1 MRSKTVVPLALVV
14 GLALVSL
21 GLWAWAVAQVQAGLA
36 AWTREAAAAGWTVRS
51 RATHRAGWP
60 LAAELVLTDA
70 TLSAGPDVL
79 PGGAGWT
86 AERAVLHVAPWAPGT
101 LLVRLEGVQR
111 VQAFGSPAATLRAAR
126 LVLTVDLADPAAPVR
141 LDGSDLRF
149 AAPLAGMSIGLL
161 AGELPQGAGP
171 PRATLSAEAIAL
183 PQGWPLALGNRIA
196 SATVTFALE
205 GTLPPPSPDAAARAA
220 AWRRAGG
227 ILRVQH
233 MALGWGPLG
242 VTGTAALGLDPALQP
257 DGTGTLRVVGFEP
270 ALSALAA
277 GGVVRPSAAQAVRAV
292 LTLLART
299 PEGGGTPEVTLPLV
313 LHDGTLEVGS
323 FPVAR
328 VPHWDWS
335 TAPEGAI
342 STP

>member
-1 MRSKTVVPLALVV
+1 MRSKTVVPLVLVA
-14 GLALVSL
+14 GLALASL
-21 GLWAWAVAQVQAGLA
+21 GLWAWAVARVQAGFA
-36 AWTREAAAAGWTVRS
+36 AWRREAAAAGWTVRS
-51 RATHRAGWP
+51 GTMHRAGWP

-70 TLSAGPDVL
+70 TLAAGPDLL

-86 AERAVLHVAPWAPGT
+86 AQRAVLHVAPWAPGT
-101 LLVRLEGVQR
+101 LLVRLEGAQQVR
-111 VQAFGSPAATLRAAR
+111 AFGSAAATLLAAR
-126 LVLTVDLADPAAPVR
+126 LTLTVNLGDPAAPVR

-149 AAPLAGMSIGLL
+149 APPLGGMSIGLL
-161 AGELPQGAGP
+161 AAELPQGAGP

-183 PQGWPLALGNRIA
+183 PPGWPLALGNRIA
-196 SATVTFALE
+196 SATVTLALE
-205 GTLPPPSPDAAARAA
+205 GALPPPSPDAAGRAA
-220 AWRRAGG
+220 AWQRAGG
-227 ILRVQH
+227 LLRVRH

-299 PEGGGTPEVTLPLV
+299 PEGGGTPEVTLPLT
-313 LHDGTLEVGS
+313 LHGGTLEVGG

-335 TAPEGAI
+335 AAP
-342 STP
+342 